1 MLMVRAFLFC
11 LIAAGVLAAQTPSNN
26 SSNASNQPAAK
37 GTITGR
43 AIDKST
49 GQPLKKVTVL
59 VRQAESSGGQRGGR
73 FNQPQAVMTDTNGQY
88 TIQVDAGQYRLTANR
103 NGYVAQAWGQ
113 KDARRP
119 GTILTVADNQT
130 LKDINFDMVP
140 GGVIAGRV
148 VDEDGEPMS
157 NVMVQVLRATFQDG
171 ERHLENAGNASR
183 SDDRGEYRI
192 FGLPARRYYVSAT
205 RRGGF
210 DGGPVMVAI
219 GGDGSAT
226 AGGAASEG
234 YATTYYPGTTEMASA
249 APIEVRAAEEQRVNF
264 TMVPTR
270 VFKVSGRVTDAS
282 GQPVRQ
288 GMAMLMSRNGGLAM
302 GPGGFSPIQ
311 NGKFEMRGVVPG
323 SYYVMAGTRD
333 EESQA
338 GRRDVEVG
346 DSDVDNVNLNLTEG
360 IDIRGSIRF
369 VDYNGKQPDV
379 MNIMLQPK
387 RAGMFFGMSSA
398 STKADGSFVLKSVF
412 PEDYVTV
419 IGNLPSDT
427 FIKSV
432 KVGGDETATTGF
444 NGAKGGTMEVVIS
457 GKAGKIEG
465 TVTDADGKAFAGATV
480 VLMSDKP
487 FRTRRTSAETTSTDQ
502 YGHFTFRGLRPANY
516 QVGAWQDIDEEEYS
530 DPDFAR
536 RQSSNLTSVKL
547 SEGESQTKDL
557 KLAASETQTASN

>member
-1 MLMVRAFLFC
+1 MSMVRVFAFVFVAVC
-11 LIAAGVLAAQTPSNN
+11 AFAQTQPSSPN
-26 SSNASNQPAAK
+26 SSNQSAAK
-37 GTITGR
+37 GTIAGR

-49 GQPLKKVTVL
+49 GQPLKKVTIS
-59 VRQAESSGGQRGGR
+59 VRQAESSGAPRGGR
-73 FNQPQAVMTDTNGQY
+73 FNQPQAVMTDADGHY
-88 TIQVDAGQYRLTANR
+88 TIQLDAGQYRLTASR
-103 NGYVAQAWGQ
+103 NGYVRQGYGQ

-119 GTILTVADNQT
+119 GTILTVAENQT
-130 LKDINFDMVP
+130 LKDINFDMAP

-148 VDEDGEPMS
+148 VDEDGEPMA
-157 NVMVQVLRATFQDG
+157 NVMVQVLRATYQDG
-171 ERHLENAGNASR
+171 ERRLENAGNSAR
-183 SDDRGEYRI
+183 SDDRGEFRI

-205 RRGGF
+205 RRGGPDEQF
-210 DGGPVMVAI
+210 MVVMGDNGPA
-219 GGDGSAT
+219 
-226 AGGAASEG
+226 AGGTGASEG
-234 YATTYYPGTTEMASA
+234 YATTYYPGTTEMGSA
-249 APIEVRAAEEQRVNF
+249 APIEVRAMEEQRVNF

-270 VFKVSGRVTDAS
+270 VFKVSGRVVDAS

-288 GMAMLMSRNGGLAM
+288 GMAMLMPRNGGFAF

-346 DSDVDNVNLNLTEG
+346 DGDVDNVNLNLTEG
-360 IDIRGSIRF
+360 GEIRGSVKF
-369 VDYNGKQPDV
+369 VDFTGKPPDA

-387 RAGMFFGMSSA
+387 RAGMFFGMTSA
-398 STKADGSFVLKSVF
+398 TAKPDGSFALKGVF

-419 IGNLPSDT
+419 IGNLPTDT

-444 NGAKGGTMEVVIS
+444 NGAKGSTMEIVIS
-457 GKAGKIEG
+457 GRAGKIEG
-465 TVTDADGKAFAGATV
+465 TVTDADGKPFAGATV
-480 VLMSDKP
+480 VLTSDKP
-487 FRTRRTSAETTSTDQ
+487 FRTRRTSTETTSTDQ

-536 RQSSNLTSVKL
+536 RQSSNLTSVRL

-557 KLAASETQTASN
+557 KLAATETQSASN

>member
-1 MLMVRAFLFC
+1 MSMVR
-11 LIAAGVLAAQTPSNN
+11 VLAFIFVAVCALAQTQPSSP
-26 SSNASNQPAAK
+26 SSPNQTSAK

-49 GQPLKKVTVL
+49 GQPLKKVTIS
-59 VRQAESSGGQRGGR
+59 VRQAESSGAPRGGR
-73 FNQPQAVMTDTNGQY
+73 FNQPQAVMTDAEGHY
-88 TIQVDAGQYRLTANR
+88 TIQVDAGQYRLLASR
-103 NGYVAQAWGQ
+103 NGYVRQAYGQ

-119 GTILTVADNQT
+119 GTILTVAENQT

-148 VDEDGEPMS
+148 VDEDGEPMA
-157 NVMVQVLRATFQDG
+157 NVMVQVLRATYQDG
-171 ERHLENAGNASR
+171 ERRLENAGNSAR

-205 RRGGF
+205 RRGGP
-210 DGGPVMVAI
+210 DGVFMMAMGDDGPMA
-219 GGDGSAT
+219 GST
-226 AGGAASEG
+226 GASEG
-234 YATTYYPGTTEMASA
+234 YATTYYPGTTEMGSA
-249 APIEVRAAEEQRVNF
+249 APIEVRAMEEQRVNF

-270 VFKVSGRVTDAS
+270 VFKVSGRVVDAS

-288 GMAMLMSRNGGLAM
+288 GMAMLMPRSGAFAM
-302 GPGGFSPIQ
+302 IGPGGFSPIQ

-346 DSDVDNVNLNLTEG
+346 AGDVDNVNLNLTEG
-360 IDIRGSIRF
+360 GEIRGSVKF
-369 VDYNGKQPDV
+369 VDFAGKQPDA

-398 STKADGSFVLKSVF
+398 TAKADGSFVLKGVF
-412 PEDYVTV
+412 PEDYVTI
-419 IGNLPSDT
+419 IGNLPTDT

-432 KVGGDETATTGF
+432 KVGGDEIATTGF
-444 NGAKGGTMEVVIS
+444 NGAKGSTMEIVIS
-457 GKAGKIEG
+457 GRAGKIEG
-465 TVTDADGKAFAGATV
+465 TVTDADGKPFAGATV
-480 VLMSDKP
+480 VLTSDKP
-487 FRTRRTSAETTSTDQ
+487 FRTRRTSTETTSTDQ

-536 RQSSNLTSVKL
+536 RQSSNLASVKL

-557 KLAASETQTASN
+557 KLAATETQSASN

>member
-1 MLMVRAFLFC
+1 MVRAFAFV
-11 LIAAGVLAAQTPSNN
+11 LIAVCAFAQTQPL
-26 SSNASNQPAAK
+26 SSNSPNQTAAK

-49 GQPLKKVTVL
+49 GQPLKKVTIS
-59 VRQAESSGGQRGGR
+59 VRQAESSGAPRGGR
-73 FNQPQAVMTDTNGQY
+73 FNQPQAVMTDADGHY
-88 TIQVDAGQYRLTANR
+88 SIQVDAGQYRLVASR
-103 NGYVAQAWGQ
+103 NAYVRQAYGQ

-119 GTILTVADNQT
+119 GTILTVAENQT

-148 VDEDGEPMS
+148 VDEDGEPMA
-157 NVMVQVLRATFQDG
+157 NVMVQVLRATYQDG
-171 ERHLENAGNASR
+171 ERRLENAGNSAR

-205 RRGGF
+205 RRGGPDEQF
-210 DGGPVMVAI
+210 MVVMGDNGPA
-219 GGDGSAT
+219 
-226 AGGAASEG
+226 AGGTGASEG
-234 YATTYYPGTTEMASA
+234 YATTYYPGTTEMGAA
-249 APIEVRAAEEQRVNF
+249 APIEVRAMEEQRVNF

-270 VFKVSGRVTDAS
+270 VFKVSGRVIDAS

-288 GMAMLMSRNGGLAM
+288 GMAMLMPRNGGFAF

-333 EESQA
+333 EDSQA

-346 DSDVDNVNLNLTEG
+346 DGDVENVNINLTEG
-360 IDIRGSIRF
+360 AEMRGSVKF
-369 VDYNGKQPDV
+369 VDFSGKPPDS

-398 STKADGSFVLKSVF
+398 TAKADGSFVLKGVF

-419 IGNLPSDT
+419 IGNLPPDT

-444 NGAKGGTMEVVIS
+444 NGAKGSTMEIVIS
-457 GKAGKIEG
+457 GRAGKIEG
-465 TVTDADGKAFAGATV
+465 TVTDADGKPFAGATV
-480 VLMSDKP
+480 VLTSDKP
-487 FRTRRTSAETTSTDQ
+487 FRTRRTATETTSTDQ
-502 YGHFTFRGLRPANY
+502 YGHFTFRGLRPATY

-536 RQSSNLTSVKL
+536 RQSANLTSVKL

-557 KLAASETQTASN
+557 KLAATETQSASN

>member
-1 MLMVRAFLFC
+1 MSMVRAFAF
-11 LIAAGVLAAQTPSNN
+11 VLVAVCAFAQTQ
-26 SSNASNQPAAK
+26 SSASNSLNQTPAK

-49 GQPLKKVTVL
+49 GQPLKKVTIS
-59 VRQAESSGGQRGGR
+59 VRQAESSGPSRGGR
-73 FNQPQAVMTDTNGQY
+73 FNQPQAIMTDADGRY
-88 TIQVDAGQYRLTANR
+88 TIQVDAGQYRLLASR
-103 NGYVAQAWGQ
+103 NGYVRQAYGQ
-113 KDARRP
+113 KDTRRP
-119 GTILTVADNQT
+119 GIILTVAENQT

-157 NVMVQVLRATFQDG
+157 NVMVQVLRATYQDG
-171 ERHLENAGNASR
+171 ERRLENAGNSAR
-183 SDDRGEYRI
+183 SDDRGEFRI

-205 RRGGF
+205 RRGGP
-210 DGGPVMVAI
+210 DGGPMMVVMGDEGAP
-219 GGDGSAT
+219 GGPAGAT
-226 AGGAASEG
+226 SEG
-234 YATTYYPGTTEMASA
+234 YATTYYPGTTEMGSA

-270 VFKVSGRVTDAS
+270 VFKVSGRVVDAT

-288 GMAMLMSRNGGLAM
+288 GMAMLMSRSGGFAA
-302 GPGGFSPIQ
+302 GPGGFAPIM

-333 EESQA
+333 EDTQA

-346 DSDVDNVNLNLTEG
+346 DGDVDNVNLNLTEG
-360 IDIRGSIRF
+360 AEMRGSVKF
-369 VDYNGKQPDV
+369 VDYAGKPPDA

-398 STKADGSFVLKSVF
+398 TAKADGSFVLKGVF
-412 PEDYVTV
+412 PEDYVTNISNIPADAFV
-419 IGNLPSDT
+419 
-427 FIKSV
+427 KSV
-432 KVGGDETATTGF
+432 KVGGDETVTSGF
-444 NGAKGGTMEVVIS
+444 NGAKGGTIEIVIS
-457 GKAGKIEG
+457 GRAGKIEG
-465 TVTDADGKAFAGATV
+465 TVTDADGKPFAGATV
-480 VLMSDKP
+480 VLTSDKP
-487 FRTRRTSAETTSTDQ
+487 IRSRRTSAETTSTDQ
-502 YGHFTFRGLRPANY
+502 YGHFSFRGLRPADY

-536 RQSSNLTSVKL
+536 RQSANLTSVKL

-557 KLAASETQTASN
+557 KLAATQTQSASN